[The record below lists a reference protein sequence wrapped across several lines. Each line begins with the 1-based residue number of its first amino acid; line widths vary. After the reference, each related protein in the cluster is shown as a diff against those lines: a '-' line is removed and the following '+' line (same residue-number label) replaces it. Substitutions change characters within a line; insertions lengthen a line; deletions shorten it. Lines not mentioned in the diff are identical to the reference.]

1 MSRKKIKNPLIKRIP
16 KEIIGD
22 WKKYLVVF
30 LFLVLTIGFV
40 SGMYVANDSM
50 LTSADEGVSK
60 YKQEDGHFELKD
72 KVDSELVTAIES
84 GEVKTAPDEKDS
96 DSSKTHVTLY
106 ENFYRNETEDYNADG
121 KKDGTIRVYT
131 KTEDI
136 NLACLIEGSFPQNEN
151 EIAVDRM
158 HADNVGM
165 KVGDTIKVSGKEF
178 KVSGLIAYVNYS
190 TLHEKKTDMMFDAIK
205 FDVAMVTKEGFD
217 RLNKSIHYTYAWKYE
232 DEPADDIEQK
242 EKSDDFLEAMV
253 SQVMA
258 AGNEV
263 EDYTPRYSNPAINF
277 ATDDM
282 GSDKAMGGVLLDILI
297 VIIAFIFAVT
307 ISNTIANESSAI
319 GTLRASGY
327 TKGELVRHY
336 LSMPVIV
343 TFLAAVVGNIL
354 GYTVFK
360 DVVVGMYYNSYSLP
374 TYHTIWNPGAFV
386 KTTLAPVIIML
397 VVNLIVI
404 IRMMQHTPLQFL
416 RHDLKKTKRKKAMR
430 LPRWSFM
437 SRFRLRIM
445 FQNVAN
451 YLILFV
457 GIFFIM
463 VMLAMAVG
471 MPDTLDFYKKNTES
485 MMFADYQYVLKSY
498 EDEDGNAITTDVK
511 GAEKFDMT
519 SLVENTD
526 NFSEEISVYGIA
538 DDSSYVDIAD
548 LKDLKGDEAYI
559 SATFADKYGIS
570 VGDEISLDARY
581 ENKSYSFKVAG
592 LYDKC
597 QSLAVFMPI
606 DSFSQTFE
614 LKENQFSGFLSNEK
628 LDDIDED
635 NVAAII
641 TIEDITKMANQLDH
655 SMGSYMTYF
664 QVLCILLS
672 AVLIYLLTKL
682 IIEKN
687 ENAISMTKI
696 LGYENRE
703 IASLY
708 LLSTTIVVI
717 TADLISVVLGTEIMN
732 YVWREML
739 KSYSGWFNFRMKPA
753 GYVKMFGFVFIG
765 YLIVMFL
772 DFRRI
777 KKIPMDQ
784 ALKNVE

>member
-1 MSRKKIKNPLIKRIP
+1 
-16 KEIIGD
+16 
-22 WKKYLVVF
+22 
-30 LFLVLTIGFV
+30 
-40 SGMYVANDSM
+40 
-50 LTSADEGVSK
+50 
-60 YKQEDGHFELKD
+60 
-72 KVDSELVTAIES
+72 
-84 GEVKTAPDEKDS
+84 
-96 DSSKTHVTLY
+96 
-106 ENFYRNETEDYNADG
+106 
-121 KKDGTIRVYT
+121 
-131 KTEDI
+131 
-136 NLACLIEGSFPQNEN
+136 
-151 EIAVDRM
+151 
-158 HADNVGM
+158 
-165 KVGDTIKVSGKEF
+165 
-178 KVSGLIAYVNYS
+178 
-190 TLHEKKTDMMFDAIK
+190 
-205 FDVAMVTKEGFD
+205 
-217 RLNKSIHYTYAWKYE
+217 
-232 DEPADDIEQK
+232 
-242 EKSDDFLEAMV
+242 
-253 SQVMA
+253 
-258 AGNEV
+258 
-263 EDYTPRYSNPAINF
+263 
-277 ATDDM
+277 
-282 GSDKAMGGVLLDILI
+282 
-297 VIIAFIFAVT
+297 
-307 ISNTIANESSAI
+307 
-319 GTLRASGY
+319 
-327 TKGELVRHY
+327 
-336 LSMPVIV
+336 
-343 TFLAAVVGNIL
+343 
-354 GYTVFK
+354 
-360 DVVVGMYYNSYSLP
+360 
-374 TYHTIWNPGAFV
+374 
-386 KTTLAPVIIML
+386 
-397 VVNLIVI
+397 
-404 IRMMQHTPLQFL
+404 
-416 RHDLKKTKRKKAMR
+416 
-430 LPRWSFM
+430 
-437 SRFRLRIM
+437 M
-445 FQNVAN
+445 FQNMTN
-451 YLILFV
+451 YLILFI
-457 GIFFIM
+457 GILFVM

-471 MPDTLDFYKKNTES
+471 MPDTLAFYKENTES

-597 QSLAVFMPI
+597 QSLAVFMTI

-655 SMGSYMTYF
+655 SMGSYMSYF

-717 TADLISVVLGTEIMN
+717 AADLISVVLGTEIMN

-753 GYVKMFGFVFIG
+753 GYVKMFSFVFIG